1 MCKSIRTVWL
11 LFGNLAAGLGVAL
24 CTKAGMGV
32 DPVSAL
38 YDGVHKIIGLEMGTA
53 SFVVNMLILVVCTLL
68 NRKYLKW
75 GTFLSM
81 LSFAVSLNTF
91 VGLVSSFTVEPYT
104 VSGYLLFWAGMFLA
118 GAGFSTVVFQDLG
131 PNCADILLEV
141 LKDKAGISMKYAKI
155 SVDLCC
161 TVLGFLMG
169 GAVGLGTVLCV
180 CGMGHIYNR
189 VFCIWQQ
196 AASENGGGKRN
207 AFTEES
213 FRTGSDG

>member
-1 MCKSIRTVWL
+1 MCKRTRIAWL
-11 LFGNLAAGLGVAL
+11 LFGNLAAGLGVAF
-24 CTKAGMGV
+24 CTKAGIGV

-38 YDGVHKIIGLEMGTA
+38 YDGVHKVIGLEMGTA

-68 NRKYLKW
+68 NKKYLKW

-91 VGLVSSFTVEPYT
+91 VQLVSPFTVEPYT
-104 VSGYLLFWAGMFLA
+104 VSGYLLFFMGMFLA

-141 LKDKAGISMKYAKI
+141 LKDRAGISMKYAKI

-169 GAVGLGTVLCV
+169 GAVGLGTVLCI
-180 CGMGHIYNR
+180 CGMGHIYNQ
-189 VFCIWQQ
+189 VFCIWQR
-196 AASENGGGKRN
+196 AASGNGRKKRN
-207 AFTEES
+207 EFTKER
-213 FRTGSDG
+213 FRTGNDG

>member
-1 MCKSIRTVWL
+1 MCKAIRTVWL
-11 LFGNLAAGLGVAL
+11 LLGNLAAGLGVAL

-38 YDGVHKIIGLEMGTA
+38 YDGVHKTIGLEMGTA
-53 SFVVNMLILVVCTLL
+53 SFVVNMLILAVCTLL

-81 LSFAVSLNTF
+81 LSFALSLNIF
-91 VGLVSSFTVEPYT
+91 VGLVSPFTAEPYA
-104 VSGYLLFWAGMFLA
+104 VSGYLLFFAGMFLA

-169 GAVGLGTVLCV
+169 GTVGLGTVLCV
-180 CGMGHIYNR
+180 CGMGHIYSR
-189 VFCIWQQ
+189 VFCIWQKGVTG
-196 AASENGGGKRN
+196 NGRRKIN
-207 AFTEES
+207 AFTEER
-213 FRTGSDG
+213 FRTGNDG